1 MGISTKKLAQLC
13 RRVGMG
19 HRAGLDMRTIWQ
31 KESEHG
37 SPAFR
42 GRMLMVS
49 QRVAGGGSLGEALAS
64 TGSYFPPF
72 LCAMTQ
78 VGEQTGRLD
87 ETFLKL
93 ADHYDQTIKLRRSFL
108 MGILWPMIQLTI
120 ALILVPLGL
129 WIVMSIFSIEV
140 DILGIGLTGSR
151 AFLTYFA
158 ILAII
163 VGLGIA
169 GFFVLRHFWGASM
182 IAKYLGP
189 IPLIGPCVRL
199 TALSR
204 LAWSLSLA
212 NGAGMDIRS
221 AMRLA
226 LDSTQ
231 NGWLA
236 SERETIDRRLLA
248 GDEVH
253 ATLRATRQY
262 PDEFLAAL
270 ETGEMTGQISESMAH
285 VANDYQARLQALS
298 HTLTVVAS
306 VVIWGMVALLIIIMI
321 FRIAMFIMSV
331 YSEAGAQF

>member
-37 SPAFR
+37 SPSHR

-49 QRVAGGGSLGEALAS
+49 QRVAGGGSLGEALTS
-64 TGSYFPPF
+64 TGGYFPPF
-72 LCAMTQ
+72 VCAMTQ

-93 ADHYDQTIKLRRSFL
+93 ADHYDQTIKLRRTFL
-108 MGILWPMIQLTI
+108 FGILWPAIELTI
-120 ALILVPLGL
+120 ALVGVPLLL
-129 WIVMSIFSIEV
+129 WIVTSIFNIET
-140 DILGIGLTGSR
+140 DIFGIGLSGSR
-151 AFLTYFA
+151 AFLAYFFG
-158 ILAII
+158 LAML
-163 VGLGIA
+163 VGLCVGA
-169 GFFVLRHFWGASM
+169 FFVLRRLWGASV
-182 IAKYLGP
+182 IAKYVGA
-189 IPLIGPCVRL
+189 IPLIGACTKL
-199 TALSR
+199 IALSR

-236 SERETIDRRLLA
+236 TERDAIDRRLLA
-248 GDEVH
+248 GEEVH
-253 ATLRATRQY
+253 TTLRATRQY

-270 ETGEMTGQISESMAH
+270 ETGELTGQISESMAH
-285 VANDYQARLQALS
+285 VANDYQARVQALS
-298 HTLTVVAS
+298 HTLTIVGS
-306 VVIWGMVALLIIIMI
+306 FMIWGLVALIIIVLI
-321 FRIAMFIMSV
+321 FRVAMFIMNA
-331 YSEAGAQF
+331 YSEAGAPL